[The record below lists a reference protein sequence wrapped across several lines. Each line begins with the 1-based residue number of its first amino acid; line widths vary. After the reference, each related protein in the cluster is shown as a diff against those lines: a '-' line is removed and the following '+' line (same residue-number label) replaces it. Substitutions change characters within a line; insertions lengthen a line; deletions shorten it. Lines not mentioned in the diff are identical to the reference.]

1 MLSNCSAK
9 YEYVPTTNSVKI
21 YNSTEASSDWTDCF
35 KYSTDHADY
44 YFETTLKDKQKDNF
58 VDIAEQ
64 ILNDYPTDK
73 VKFVVST
80 SFNTAYV
87 GEVRN
92 AKSTRNRNIDILYF
106 NIQDLSSINLLIE
119 LNAKRYGEKIPY
131 DLLYAYS
138 YDQFV
143 ASNIIFRKQ

>member
-58 VDIAEQ
+58 VDTAEQ

-87 GEVRN
+87 GEIRN

-106 NIQDLSSINLLIE
+106 NIQDLSNINLLIE

-131 DLLYAYS
+131 GLLYAYS
-138 YDQFV
+138 YGQCV

>member
-1 MLSNCSAK
+1 MLSGCSAK
-9 YEYVPTTNSVKI
+9 YEYSSTTNRVEI
-21 YNSTEASSDWTDCF
+21 YNSIEEDSAVIDCYAYSSN
-35 KYSTDHADY
+35 HADY

-106 NIQDLSSINLLIE
+106 NIQDLSNINLLIE

-131 DLLYAYS
+131 GLLYAYS
-138 YDQFV
+138 YGQCV